1 MTTRGQKALE
11 LVNWNDECCAA
22 QLKRKPDSKACPE
35 CGRMLGSPRKMNFGD
50 YLRKLHESWRIHLEA
65 FIVSQG
71 LEDKGEEYKEAVA
84 EEEMDE
90 SQPGWDAEED
100 E

>member
-1 MTTRGQKALE
+1 MTTRGQEALE
-11 LVNWNDECCAA
+11 LVNWND
-22 QLKRKPDSKACPE
+22 
-35 CGRMLGSPRKMNFGD
+35 
-50 YLRKLHESWRIHLEA
+50 ESWRIHLEA

-71 LEDKGEEYKEAVA
+71 LEDKWEEYKEAVA

-90 SQPGWDAEED
+90 SQPGWDAEEEEEEEDD

>member
-1 MTTRGQKALE
+1 MTTRGQEALE
-11 LVNWNDECCAA
+11 LVNWNDE
-22 QLKRKPDSKACPE
+22 
-35 CGRMLGSPRKMNFGD
+35 
-50 YLRKLHESWRIHLEA
+50 SWRIHLEG

-71 LEDKGEEYKEAVA
+71 LEAKWEEYKEAVA

-90 SQPGWDAEED
+90 SQPGWDAEEED